1 VLPPF
6 AGFFAF
12 GVFWGAWA
20 AVLPAIKA
28 GAGATDAQLGVALLC
43 VAAGALTAM
52 LVTGALA
59 DRFGPRATA
68 GAFAGFAAA
77 VCVPAFTRSVVAL
90 ALSLLLLGAL
100 SGAVDVTING
110 AVASLERERGRS
122 LMNQA
127 HALFPLGSLAGAGA
141 AAIARGAG
149 VSAEAILVT
158 VALLLLGV
166 GLANLLGDHPRVV
179 AGATARFR
187 LVRARALVVLG
198 AVCALGFMIENG
210 LESWSAVQ
218 LSDTLGAGPAV
229 SGLGPAAFAAAMI
242 AGRLVMARIA
252 GRVTGRLL
260 AAAALLSAA
269 GLIVVAVAGS
279 PAAALAGVAVAGVA
293 PTVLGVGGRIAPEG
307 ERSAAIATVTTV
319 SYFGFLVGPVLVGGV
334 AGAVGLRGGL
344 AALAVVALLLAAL
357 VGRVAML
364 RGRVAV
370 EA

>member
-218 LSDTLGAGPAV
+218 LTDTLGAGPGVA
-229 SGLGPAAFAAAMI
+229 GLGPAAFAAAM
-242 AGRLVMARIA
+242 V
-252 GRVTGRLL
+252 VGRLL
-260 AAAALLSAA
+260 MHRLDNPRLLSGAALLCAA
-269 GLIVVAVAGS
+269 GLALF
-279 PAAALAGVAVAGVA
+279 AAADSVALALTGVVIAGLGVSGVA
-293 PTVLGVGGRIAPEG
+293 PTILGMGGRVAAEG
-307 ERSAAIATVTTV
+307 EQSASIATVTTV
-319 SYFGFLVGPVLVGGV
+319 SYLGFLIGPVLVGGI
-334 AGAVGLRGGL
+334 AGATSLRVGL
-344 AALAVVALLLAAL
+344 AALAVIGLMLSAAL
-357 VGRVAML
+357 FRVAQ
-364 RGRVAV
+364 RT
-370 EA
+370 